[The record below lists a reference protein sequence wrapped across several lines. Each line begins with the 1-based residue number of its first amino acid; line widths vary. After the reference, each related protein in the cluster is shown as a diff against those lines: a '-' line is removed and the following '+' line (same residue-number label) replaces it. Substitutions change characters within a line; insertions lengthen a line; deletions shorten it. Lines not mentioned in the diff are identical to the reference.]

1 MRRVLG
7 LVPAFVLAAALS
19 ACDQPD
25 SVTNDARSL
34 GRDVDHTVADV
45 RHDPAVRQAEAEFHQ
60 AARDAGHDL
69 HKAAD
74 EARNALR
81 ELTHDSRHATNS
93 TADR

>member
-1 MRRVLG
+1 MRRVIG
-7 LVPAFVLAAALS
+7 LASVLAFAGALG
-19 ACDQPD
+19 ACDQHD
-25 SVTNDARSL
+25 SVTNDARGL

-45 RHDPAVRQAEAEFHQ
+45 RHDPTVRQAEAEFHQ

-81 ELTHDSRHATNS
+81 DLTHNTHHATNS
-93 TADR
+93 TTDR